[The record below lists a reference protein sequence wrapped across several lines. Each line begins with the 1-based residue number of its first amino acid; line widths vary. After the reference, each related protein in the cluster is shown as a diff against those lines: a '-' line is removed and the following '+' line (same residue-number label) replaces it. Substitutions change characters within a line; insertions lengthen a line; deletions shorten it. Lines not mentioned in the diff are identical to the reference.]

1 MKKLAVCIGVNK
13 VVGFTPLNGAS
24 LGAIQFSEWASNNG
38 YTIEVFTDENSNIV
52 KSSDIYDFIEL
63 SINSMEY
70 SQIIV
75 YFSGHGISRAPNQE
89 FWLLSKSGTNPNEF
103 INVTM
108 SFDCAG
114 TCNIPYV
121 LFISDACRSLPT
133 TFNQTAGGQTI
144 FPLMDT
150 PIGNVVDIFYAT
162 RPGAP
167 AFEVAGDNL
176 KDSYG
181 IFTESLIEYLNGTY
195 LDTIANY
202 DKYDGSN
209 IKSFLSKYYDPL
221 KLKSDINYKS
231 LRKPTHKW
239 VISATEVQLRLKQ
252 LVEDK
257 AFGITKGQS
266 PEFKVYNHEQ
276 EYPLS
281 IFSDEEGKKLILNAY
296 ENVIEE
302 EVEYEGVVGDG
313 EDGGGTGTGGYY
325 KPPTPIIPIDVN
337 PILELKD
344 FSKNLWK
351 NRFDQNIISEEV
363 NNINRN
369 NILVSDQ
376 LFSEINYNGR
386 TAIII
391 KGVKADAFF
400 MQNGQRIQI
409 KQNLIK
415 IPDEYHPEQSSGLLI
430 LPDGRSIP
438 VSIIRGFIGE
448 LIFKD
453 GYLFTVNYTPSKLNT
468 YTYED
473 FLSKKDMI
481 MKKRNYI
488 AIAANNGFNYNEAFE
503 KVDFNTIERYNDPG
517 SFIRIG
523 KSLDPSLS
531 LYAAYAFRES
541 GNWQKINSVY
551 EYISRDIEAVI
562 FDVAMLAGKLSNNK
576 ATAAFCPVMSAGWSY
591 NHLFKNHL
599 DTHLIEAAH
608 YLEPGLWT
616 TFGHKGTDII
626 MEEFLT
632 K

>member
-1 MKKLAVCIGVNK
+1 MSKLAVCIGVDK
-13 VVGFTPLNGAS
+13 VAGFTPLNGAS
-24 LGAIQFSEWASNNG
+24 LGAKQFSEWASDHE
-38 YTIEVFTDENSNIV
+38 YKVKVFTDENNTV
-52 KSSDIYDFIEL
+52 VRSSTIYEFIEL
-63 SINSMEY
+63 SINSMEF

-89 FWLLSKSGTNPNEF
+89 FWLLSQSGTNPNEF

-133 TFNQTAGGQTI
+133 SFNQTAGGQTI
-144 FPLMDT
+144 FPLMDSYT
-150 PIGNVVDIFYAT
+150 SNVVDIFYAT

-181 IFTESLIEYLNGTY
+181 IFTESLIDYLNGTY

-202 DKYDGSN
+202 DEYDGSH
-209 IKSFLSKYYDPL
+209 IKSILSKYYDPL

-239 VISATEVQLRLKQ
+239 IISAAEVQLRLKQ
-252 LVEDK
+252 LVEDR

-266 PEFKVYNHEQ
+266 PEFKVYNHEK

-281 IFSDEEGKKLILNAY
+281 IFSDQQGKELVLNAH
-296 ENVIEE
+296 ENIHEE
-302 EVEYEGVVGDG
+302 EAGYEGDADGDG
-313 EDGGGTGTGGYY
+313 DDGGSTGGFS
-325 KPPTPIIPIDVN
+325 KPGVPVVPIDVN
-337 PILELKD
+337 PIFELKD

-351 NRFDQNIISEEV
+351 NRFDQNLISIEV
-363 NNINRN
+363 NNKKEN

-376 LFSEINYNGR
+376 LFSEIEYSGR
-386 TAIII
+386 TAIIVRGI
-391 KGVKADAFF
+391 KAEAFF
-400 MQNGQRIQI
+400 IQNGKRIQI
-409 KQNLIK
+409 NQDLIE
-415 IPDEYHPEQSSGLLI
+415 IPDEYNSTQSSGLLV
-430 LPDGRSIP
+430 LRDGRSIP
-438 VSIIRGFIGE
+438 VSIISGFIGE

-453 GYLFTVNYTPSKLNT
+453 GYLFTVNYTPTKQNT
-468 YTYED
+468 YTYQD
-473 FLSKKDMI
+473 FQSKKDMI

-503 KVDFNTIERYNDPG
+503 KIDFDTIENYDSPG
-517 SFIRIG
+517 SFLRIG

-541 GNWQKINSVY
+541 GNWGKINSVY
-551 EYISRDIEAVI
+551 DYISRDTEAVI
-562 FDVAMLAGKLSNNK
+562 FDVAMLAARLSNNK
-576 ATAAFCPVMSAGWSY
+576 ATAAFCPVMSAGWAYS
-591 NHLFKNHL
+591 HLFKNYL
-599 DTHLIEAAH
+599 DTRLIEASN

-616 TFGHKGTDII
+616 TFGHRGTDII
-626 MEEFLT
+626 LLEFLN